1 MTQENKKVKE
11 RNSEN
16 LKELR
21 TKVQR
26 MIRDFTKKVNT
37 TADEYGVKLDVAV
50 RIQEK
55 SH

>member
-1 MTQENKKVKE
+1 MSNNNKKVRE
-11 RNSEN
+11 RNPEN

-21 TKVQR
+21 AKVQK
-26 MIRDFTKKVNT
+26 MIRDFSKRVES

-55 SH
+55 SQ